1 MADELVAM
9 GFGAPQVETALA
21 QAEGSRDR
29 ALELLLLGGDE
40 SDAGGDVEG
49 ELARVRTVGGDLPD
63 AVLGELWVLD
73 LDARALR
80 LYLQQH
86 GVAMPESTPFAE
98 LQSEAV
104 DLVSRLSRLGA
115 ALEPEPNAEPE
126 PEVRCEPEPQPEPDV
141 PAEGVPPASVVD
153 AVPQVLADRR
163 AAAWPSGGPVAL
175 DLKALARKLPRAS
188 DEPWNDVAWAQL
200 LEKSVTTASEMSA
213 QPALLTLLVGALHIV
228 DRQEQKLEAS
238 VAGVAEE
245 TERSERLIQAE
256 RDVRFA
262 REHR

>member
-1 MADELVAM
+1 MAARVEDGVDDTARWLLRRKALREAR
-9 GFGAPQVETALA
+9 AAAQQVGRLPALA
-21 QAEGSRDR
+21 
-29 ALELLLLGGDE
+29 
-40 SDAGGDVEG
+40 
-49 ELARVRTVGGDLPD
+49 
-63 AVLGELWVLD
+63 
-73 LDARALR
+73 
-80 LYLQQH
+80 
-86 GVAMPESTPFAE
+86 
-98 LQSEAV
+98 
-104 DLVSRLSRLGA
+104 
-115 ALEPEPNAEPE
+115 
-126 PEVRCEPEPQPEPDV
+126 EPQPEPDV

>member
-29 ALELLLLGGDE
+29 ALELLLLGGD
-40 SDAGGDVEG
+40 DAGGDVEG
-49 ELARVRTVGGDLPD
+49 ELRRVRTVGGDLPD

-104 DLVSRLSRLGA
+104 DLCRIEAIEARGGPRA
-115 ALEPEPNAEPE
+115 RA
-126 PEVRCEPEPQPEPDV
+126 Q
-141 PAEGVPPASVVD
+141 
-153 AVPQVLADRR
+153 RR
-163 AAAWPSGGPVAL
+163 A
-175 DLKALARKLPRAS
+175 
-188 DEPWNDVAWAQL
+188 
-200 LEKSVTTASEMSA
+200 
-213 QPALLTLLVGALHIV
+213 GA
-228 DRQEQKLEAS
+228 
-238 VAGVAEE
+238 
-245 TERSERLIQAE
+245 
-256 RDVRFA
+256 
-262 REHR
+262 